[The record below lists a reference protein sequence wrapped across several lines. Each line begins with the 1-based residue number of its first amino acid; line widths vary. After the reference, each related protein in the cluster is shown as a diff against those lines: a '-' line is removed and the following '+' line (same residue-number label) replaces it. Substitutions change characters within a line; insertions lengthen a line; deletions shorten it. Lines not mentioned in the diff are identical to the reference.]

1 MLGYQIFVEIQ
12 EEKKMKERIIGFI
25 ILLIIVYTLTF
36 TLFREIDGEWIKAI
50 IVGLIT
56 GIVVFITERV
66 ANRRK

>member
-12 EEKKMKERIIGFI
+12 EEKKMKERLIGFI

>member
-1 MLGYQIFVEIQ
+1 
-12 EEKKMKERIIGFI
+12 MKERIIGFI